1 MMTMNKQSAL
11 RGAGTKCLVL
21 VVTIWIACLT
31 STTTC
36 FCLQGTRLSVPLVP
50 TNGISSPRL
59 ARRHYYYYM
68 SADGSSD
75 NNKEES
81 QQQDQEEEDDDD
93 DDAAALQTQVD
104 EMFPD
109 RDDNQQEDS
118 SLNLYNA
125 APLFTGGI
133 LTVVSIAFTAYL
145 FYAGIT
151 GDDPLMGHSK

>member
-1 MMTMNKQSAL
+1 MTAMNKQSAL

-21 VVTIWIACLT
+21 VVTILIACLT

-36 FCLQGTRLSVPLVP
+36 FCLQGTRLSVPLLP
-50 TNGISSPRL
+50 ASSGISPSRTRL
-59 ARRHYYYYM
+59 ARRHYYYYYM

-75 NNKEES
+75 NKEES
-81 QQQDQEEEDDDD
+81 PQQEQEQ
-93 DDAAALQTQVD
+93 DDAAALQKQVE
-104 EMFPD
+104 EMFPNT
-109 RDDNQQEDS
+109 DDNQQED

-151 GDDPLMGHSK
+151 GDDPLMGHPK